1 MNLQNYEILQVSPDA
16 TDDEIKASYE
26 HLKAKYN
33 EEKWQD
39 GEAGNNAARMLGKL
53 DAAYAE
59 VMEERKERA
68 QNTSGASSFEEV
80 SAAIRSG
87 DLSRAQSLLDEFNER
102 SAEWHYLQ
110 SIVFYKKNWMNE
122 SKKQLEIAIQMDGS
136 NAKYREA
143 YDKLKARADYRQQT
157 GGAPNTNPDPQ
168 VSPNGEQMGGSW
180 CANCASWCYTCLCV
194 NCLFNLCCNCN

>member
-26 HLKAKYN
+26 RLKAKYN

-87 DLSRAQSLLDEFNER
+87 DLSRAQSLLDDFNER

>member
-26 HLKAKYN
+26 RLKAKYN

-53 DAAYAE
+53 DAAYNE

-87 DLSRAQSLLDEFNER
+87 DLSRAQSLLDDFNER